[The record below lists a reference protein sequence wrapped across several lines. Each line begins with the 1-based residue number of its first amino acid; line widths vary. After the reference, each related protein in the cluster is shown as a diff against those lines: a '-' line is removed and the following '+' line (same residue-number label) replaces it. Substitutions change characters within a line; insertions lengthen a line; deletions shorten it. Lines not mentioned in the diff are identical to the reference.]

1 MKYRLLEGVL
11 NAICDA
17 GNTPYV
23 KCSNL
28 HPNYRGPE
36 EYAVAGFTIHAIGGN
51 DVTHFGLDEDGICFR
66 ASYKGV
72 AQDVTLPLDGISALY
87 AKEDPEMGLHFDV
100 ADEFRD
106 VFSEQQM
113 AAEQQAVTMYAHI
126 LQLRDKHE
134 FFMESVE
141 TQGEQL
147 HEKLKEIVRSA
158 PAPGAPTP
166 GAPAPDES
174 TGFRK
179 EAHVGWKPQVV

>member
-51 DVTHFGLDEDGICFR
+51 DVTHFGLDENGICFR

-158 PAPGAPTP
+158 PAPAP
-166 GAPAPDES
+166 APAPDES